1 MRVLPTGP
9 GPRNPEIVWPSFGR
23 SDSAKRGLCEF
34 HPPISKGG
42 MLASGSKGSHSGHL
56 RMHGCLICCFH
67 QHLQHRALVL
77 SGQSVQNTLNVFRT
91 EP

>member
-42 MLASGSKGSHSGHL
+42 MLEEGPEGGHSGHL
-56 RMHGCLICCFH
+56 RMHGRFICCLH
-67 QHLQHRALVL
+67 QHLKDDRLVL
-77 SGQSVQNTLNVFRT
+77 FVQSVQNTLNVFRAET
-91 EP
+91 

>member
-9 GPRNPEIVWPSFGR
+9 GARNPEIVWPSFGR

-42 MLASGSKGSHSGHL
+42 MLAAGSKGSHSGDL
-56 RMHGCLICCFH
+56 RVHGRLICRFH
-67 QHLQHRALVL
+67 QHLQHPGLLLGR
-77 SGQSVQNTLNVFRT
+77 QSVQNTLNVFRA
-91 EP
+91 EA